1 MQSVC
6 VRVETHAP
14 CYDNSP
20 PEIPPRD
27 DGANPSDEATKA
39 TNINSDEMKRFIVL
53 YGIVTSSSRGIPLC
67 CIATSQDLGGIP
79 LVSLLGSMYRP
90 QRITSLLTC
99 GVIISISA
107 FGWANR

>member
-1 MQSVC
+1 MITYGTHDDSIYIYNTQTYGNC
-6 VRVETHAP
+6 NLFCGVETHAP

-53 YGIVTSSSRGIPLC
+53 CRYGNSSSRGIPLC
-67 CIATSQDLGGIP
+67 LVSKLQRHKILGGF
-79 LVSLLGSMYRP
+79 L
-90 QRITSLLTC
+90 
-99 GVIISISA
+99 
-107 FGWANR
+107 